1 MTIPGLAGAAAT
13 VRAQV
18 KVGSPL
24 GMPLRPDVE
33 RLLTRVVVD
42 THLHLPDMFE
52 LTFLDEEGHA
62 AHDANLTIG
71 AGVEILGGAPDS
83 AEAKSLLKGEVT
95 SIEALCHDLHIYTVV
110 RGYEK
115 AHRLQRARRTRT
127 FVNMTDSDI
136 ARKIAGDAGLDTGTI
151 DDTSTTHDHLAQVAQ
166 TDWEFL
172 KQRAREVGYETGV
185 AGGEFYFRRPPGM
198 PAGGGALGALA
209 SAVSAVASAA
219 ASLLGLSSKL
229 TFKDNLLQ
237 FYPRVT
243 AANLTPEV
251 EVRFWDPKGA
261 QAVVGNTGIRSDTAK
276 IAGQDPAALANSF
289 GGLSLPIGAP
299 LPAIPGLPSLGQ
311 EPSAKAFLVV
321 DRPLGAGSSAS
332 GAADEMAK
340 GVAEHIA
347 SSYAEAEGY
356 AVGNPDLQ
364 AGEQIEI
371 DGVPDTFAGTWTITN
386 ARHIFDEDEGGYHT
400 RFWVSGRHDRSLLGL
415 TTMGASQGMP
425 ARIPGLV
432 CGLVTNNNDPNGKGA
447 VKVAL
452 PWLSPQYESDWA
464 RVVHFGAGKTSG
476 AMFTP
481 EVGDEV
487 LIGFEFGDPRRPYVL
502 GGLINDNTGFDLGGN
517 PVKSTGLAGIVVKRG
532 FVSGAGNTLLFE
544 DELIPPPASGPP
556 IKSAF
561 SLLTAD
567 GTMGLAV
574 DQTGGTVKVLCSPK
588 PPASQSPTGTVEIT
602 VNAGGSI
609 TIKAGTGG
617 SIKIDGGGSVE
628 VTALQSVKIG
638 SPSATVEITGKQI
651 KLN

>member
-1 MTIPGLAGAAAT
+1 MTIPGLAGATAT
-13 VRAQV
+13 VRASV
-18 KVGSPL
+18 KVGFPVGL
-24 GMPLRPDVE
+24 PLRPDVE
-33 RLLTRVVVD
+33 PHLVRVVVD

-52 LTFLDEEGHA
+52 LTFLDEEGSIA
-62 AHDANLTIG
+62 SDAGLRIG
-71 AGVEILGGAPDS
+71 AVVEVFGGAPDS
-83 AEAKSLLKGEVT
+83 TEADSLITGEVT
-95 SIEALCHDLHIYTVV
+95 SIEALCQDLHIYTVV

-136 ARKIAGDAGLDTGTI
+136 ARKVASDASLDIGTI

-198 PAGGGALGALA
+198 PAGGGGLGGL
-209 SAVSAVASAA
+209 ASAA
-219 ASLLGLSSKL
+219 ASAAASALGLGSSTL
-229 TFKDNLLQ
+229 TFKDNLLT
-237 FYPRVT
+237 FLPRIT
-243 AANLTPEV
+243 AATLTPDV
-251 EVRFWDPKGA
+251 EVRVWDPKSA
-261 QAVVGNTGIRSDTAK
+261 QAVVGSADIHSETAK
-276 IAGQDPAALANSF
+276 ISGQDPAALANSF
-289 GGLSLPIGAP
+289 GGFSLPIGVP
-299 LPAIPGLPSLGQ
+299 LPAIPGLPSFGD
-311 EPSAKAFLVV
+311 EPSATAFLVV
-321 DRPLGAGSSAS
+321 DRPLASGSAAS

-340 GVAEHIA
+340 GLAEHIA
-347 SSYAEAEGY
+347 SSFAEAEGY
-356 AVGNPDLQ
+356 AVGSPDIQ
-364 AGEQIEI
+364 AGEQVEVA
-371 DGVPDTFAGTWTITN
+371 GVPEAFAGTWTVTN
-386 ARHIFDEDEGGYHT
+386 ARHIFDETEGGYHT
-400 RFWVSGRHDRSLLGL
+400 RFFVSGRHDRSLLGL
-415 TTMGASQGMP
+415 TSLGASQGQP

-432 CGLVTNNNDPNGKGA
+432 CGVVTNNNDPDAKGA

-464 RVVHFGAGKTSG
+464 RVVQFGAGKTSG
-476 AMFTP
+476 ALFTP

-502 GGLINDNTGFDLGGN
+502 GGLLNDNTAFDLGGN
-517 PVKSTGLAGIVVKRG
+517 PVKSTGLAGTVVKRG

-544 DELIPPPASGPP
+544 DELIPPPGAGPP

-567 GTMGLAV
+567 GSMGIAV
-574 DQTGGTVKVLCSPK
+574 DQTAGTVTVSCSPS

-609 TIKAGTGG
+609 TISAGAGG
-617 SIKIDGGGSVE
+617 SITIDGGGSLE
-628 VTALQSVKIG
+628 LKAMQSIKISSQG
-638 SPSATVEITGKQI
+638 TVELSGTQI